1 VLAVVREA
9 LSDAPT
15 WLELRGRVERSA
27 PQGGDSAATR
37 FRATD
42 DDNKQ
47 QLEHSERRAFHARI
61 MSGLYA
67 HPLLAIDERH
77 DRPEHGDLA
86 EFFATDLV
94 GPQRGERMARALELF
109 WDRQSDESAHLL
121 VPRIESTI
129 RDMARRSGLTVMR
142 EPIGEKP
149 DATRTLGILLL
160 ELQGA
165 MPDDGWHDYI
175 YNVLADQF
183 GLNLRNEIAHGLIDS
198 VGVGDAALLL
208 HVALFLRLLSVA
220 DATDPPEA
228 ATAFE

>member
-1 VLAVVREA
+1 VLATVREA

-47 QLEHSERRAFHARI
+47 QLEHAERRAFHARI

-67 HPLLAIDERH
+67 HALLAIDERH

-149 DATRTLGILLL
+149 GGTRTLRILLL
-160 ELQGA
+160 EIQGA
-165 MPDDGWHDYI
+165 MPDAAGTTTSTTFWPVSSDLTSATRSPT
-175 YNVLADQF
+175 VSSTQQALATQRCCCTSPCFCDC
-183 GLNLRNEIAHGLIDS
+183 
-198 VGVGDAALLL
+198 
-208 HVALFLRLLSVA
+208 
-220 DATDPPEA
+220 
-228 ATAFE
+228 